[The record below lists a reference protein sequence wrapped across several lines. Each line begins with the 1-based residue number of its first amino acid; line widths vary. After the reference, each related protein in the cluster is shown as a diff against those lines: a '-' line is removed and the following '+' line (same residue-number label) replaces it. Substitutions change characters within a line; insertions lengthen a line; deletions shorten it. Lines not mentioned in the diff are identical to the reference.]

1 MQTLEQ
7 SEQLIAELFDAQPE
21 SVVWFKPIWSN
32 DYDNKKLVDFEV
44 HYCNVAATKFL
55 RAPKEAVINSRLF
68 NNSVLDDASNKLIF
82 EQCARVYKTGQP
94 EEFTYFN
101 DHLGRYYNVLRSKV
115 KGGVLAVSRD
125 RTEQYLMEQELKNQ
139 AKKYNTIIDA
149 SAEGVLLLQAIKD
162 AHNNI
167 IDFKITHSN
176 EVGSRLAK
184 IPVGGNQTLLEV
196 LPHLKNSEQFNL
208 HKKVIETGV
217 PVQFETTFRNKK
229 GDEYGWFIVSLLKLE
244 ESVLSRFV
252 DITEKKENEQKI
264 ERQANLLN
272 SIVDASI
279 NGLFAMEAIR
289 NDEGEIIDFRFL
301 KLNGKVAALIDK
313 PEEEILRKTYLEI
326 LPSSLTNGMFDL
338 KCQVVE
344 TGKAI
349 QKETYISSSDIEGWF
364 NVSIAPLGA
373 NGLVETFY
381 DITGSKLAK
390 ERLRT
395 VINTSQ
401 VGMFTIIPV
410 KDSTDT
416 ITDFTFALVNPAVAA
431 YIGQTAETLTGA
443 LASIFFPAYKTNG
456 LFDIYVDTFV
466 NGIPHQFDFHYEDGY
481 DVYFNIKTVRMG
493 NEVLVTFSD
502 HTALKKLQCDL
513 EASVEE
519 LKRSN
524 VSLQEFAYVASH
536 DLQEPL
542 RKITFFA
549 DRLKHRIASKLN
561 EEESNMLER
570 MLSSS
575 SRMRTLIQ
583 DLLEYSQ
590 VSANR
595 GKLESVDL
603 NDVIQSVIS
612 DLEATISEKNAVVTT
627 GKLPVITGDVVQLR
641 QMFQNLLENGLKY
654 SRANTPPA
662 ISVTCRSTDKIVDG
676 TLQTFHQIDITDNGI
691 GFEQKYAERIFQIF
705 QRLHGQG
712 EYKGTGVG
720 LAIVQKVVEHH
731 KGFITAQSEPGE
743 GTTFTVLLP

>member
-21 SVVWFKPIWSN
+21 SVVWFKPVWSN
-32 DYDNKKLVDFEV
+32 DYDSKEVVDFEV
-44 HYCNVAATKFL
+44 GYCNVAATKFL
-55 RAPKEAVINSRLF
+55 RARKEVVLASRLF
-68 NNSVLDDASNKLIF
+68 SNSILDDASNKLIF

-94 EEFTYFN
+94 EEFTYYN
-101 DHLGRYYNVLRSKV
+101 NHLGRYYNVLRSKV

-125 RTEQYLMEQELKNQ
+125 RTQQYVMEQELKNQ

-162 AHNNI
+162 ADNNI
-167 IDFKITHSN
+167 VDFKITHSN

-184 IPVGGNQTLLEV
+184 IPAGGNQTLLEV

-208 HKKVIETGV
+208 HKRVIETGV
-217 PVQFETTFRNKK
+217 PVQFETTFRNEN
-229 GDEYGWFIVSLLKLE
+229 GEEYGWFIVSLMKLE

-252 DITEKKENEQKI
+252 DISEKKENEQKI
-264 ERQANLLN
+264 EKQANLLN
-272 SIVDASI
+272 SILNASI

-289 NDEGEIIDFRFL
+289 NDEGKIIDFQFL
-301 KLNGKVAALIDK
+301 KINGIVAALVGK
-313 PEEEILRKTYLEI
+313 PEEEILSKTYLDI
-326 LPSSLTNGMFDL
+326 LPDSLKNGMFDL
-338 KCQVVE
+338 KREVVE
-344 TGKAI
+344 TGKAM
-349 QKETYISSSDIEGWF
+349 QKETYLSSPNIEGWF
-364 NVSIAPLGA
+364 NLSIAPLGN

-381 DITGSKLAK
+381 DITARKLAK

-410 KDSTDT
+410 KDNNDT

-443 LASIFFPAYKTNG
+443 LASIYFPAYKING
-456 LFDIYVDTFV
+456 LFEIYRDTFV
-466 NGIPHQFDFHYEDGY
+466 TGTPHQFDFHYEDGY

-502 HTALKKLQCDL
+502 HTALKKLQREL
-513 EASVEE
+513 EESVEE

-549 DRLKHRIASKLN
+549 DRLKQRIGPKLN
-561 EEESNMLER
+561 EEESNLLER
-570 MLSSS
+570 MLTSSN
-575 SRMRTLIQ
+575 RMRTLIQ

-590 VSANR
+590 LSSKPAKV
-595 GKLESVDL
+595 ESVDL
-603 NDVIQSVIS
+603 NEIVQSVTS
-612 DLEATISEKNAVVTT
+612 DLEAAISEKNALITMD
-627 GKLPVITGDVVQLR
+627 KLPEIMGDAVQLR
-641 QMFQNLLENGLKY
+641 QMFQNLLENGIKY
-654 SRANTPPA
+654 CKANTPPA
-662 ISVTCRSTDKIVDG
+662 ITVRCRTTEKMIEG
-676 TLQTFHQIDITDNGI
+676 TLQSFHQIDVTDNGI

-705 QRLHGQG
+705 QRLHGQS

>member
-1 MQTLEQ
+1 MQTLGQ
-7 SEQLIAELFDAQPE
+7 SEQLIAELFDAQPD

-32 DYDNKKLVDFEV
+32 NYDSEELVDFEV
-44 HYCNVAATKFL
+44 RYCNIAATKFL
-55 RAPKEAVINSRLF
+55 RAPKNEVLNSRLF
-68 NNSVLDDASNKLIF
+68 NNSVLDDASNRLIF
-82 EQCARVYKTGQP
+82 EQCARVYKTGQA
-94 EEFTYFN
+94 EEATYFN
-101 DHLGRYYNVLRSKV
+101 NHLGRYYNVLRSKV

-139 AKKYNTIIDA
+139 AKKYDTIIDA

-162 AHNNI
+162 TDNNI

-184 IPVGGNQTLLEV
+184 IPVGSNQTLLEV

-208 HKKVIETGV
+208 HKQVIETGI
-217 PVQFETTFRNKK
+217 PVQFETTFRNEN
-229 GDEYGWFIVSLLKLE
+229 GDEYGWFIVSLMKLE

-272 SIVDASI
+272 SIVNASI
-279 NGLFAMEAIR
+279 NGLLAMEAIR
-289 NDEGEIIDFRFL
+289 NDEGKIIDFRFL
-301 KLNGKVAALIDK
+301 KINGKVAALIDK
-313 PEEEILRKTYLEI
+313 SEEEILGKTYLEI
-326 LPSSLTNGMFDL
+326 LPGSLQNGMFDL
-338 KCQVVE
+338 KREVIE

-349 QKETYISSSDIEGWF
+349 QKETYISSPEIEGWF
-364 NVSIAPLGA
+364 NVSIAALGE

-401 VGMFTIIPV
+401 VGMFTIIPI
-410 KDSTDT
+410 KDSADT

-431 YIGQTAETLTGA
+431 YIGQTAEALTEG
-443 LASIFFPAYKTNG
+443 LASVFFPAYKTNG
-456 LFDIYVDTFV
+456 LFEIYCDTFV
-466 NGIPHQFDFHYEDGY
+466 NGTPHQFDFHYEDGY

-502 HTALKKLQCDL
+502 HTALKKLQREL

-524 VSLQEFAYVASH
+524 ISLQEFAYAASH

-570 MLSSS
+570 MLTSS
-575 SRMRTLIQ
+575 SRMRTLIH

-590 VSANR
+590 VSAKR
-595 GKLESVDL
+595 GKVESVDL
-603 NDVIQSVIS
+603 NEILQSVIS
-612 DLEATISEKNAVVTT
+612 DLEATISEKNASVTMDE
-627 GKLPVITGDVVQLR
+627 LPVVNGDVIQLR

-654 SRANTPPA
+654 SKADTPPV
-662 ISVTCRSTDKIVDG
+662 ITVTCKTTDKIVEG
-676 TLQTFHQIDITDNGI
+676 TQQSFHQIDITDNGI

-712 EYKGTGVG
+712 EYRGTGVG